1 MARYKVTKLVDA
13 YVHYTAVVEL
23 PEDATN
29 EEIIQKAKD
38 NQLNLDWQEED
49 TQEFDHTEWDMI
61 GPEKLED

>member
-1 MARYKVTKLVDA
+1 MAKYKVTKLVDA

-38 NQLNLDWQEED
+38 NQLDWQVED
-49 TQEFDHTEWDMI
+49 TQEFDDTEWDLI
-61 GPEKLED
+61 EPEKLEE